1 MNELNIKRAIRTY
14 NNIMTDLCYEHNTIG
29 TKLSENT
36 QNWNLR
42 DMVAE
47 CDYVLSTFYEEGHCN
62 ESMRHSSCR
71 ESRKAWK
78 YFIRRLKRFINNYNK
93 YIDNMKCKEGHCSIY
108 D

>member
-14 NNIMTDLCYEHNTIG
+14 NNIMYDLGYEHNSIG
-29 TKLSENT
+29 TKYSEDT
-36 QNWNLR
+36 DNWNLR

-62 ESMRHSSCR
+62 ESLRYSDYI
-71 ESRKAWK
+71 KWK
-78 YFIRRLKRFINNYNK
+78 SYTSRLKRFINNYNK
-93 YIDNMKCKEGHCSIY
+93 YILDMKCESGHCSIY